1 MRLFSKDKDLGKDF
15 KEKISADSDSR
26 ADFIRRSRGL
36 VSADLKA
43 LVRTMVSEKATY
55 RRMRKRRKIVN
66 YVDLYDLKKHFEG
79 KPAQYDQVYKAGPE
93 FTCTHTGAE
102 MYAIYTFKED
112 DSHCDLARFNPY
124 VPHSRLTRYS
134 TSAHVSPPSD
144 D

>member
-15 KEKISADSDSR
+15 KDKVSVDTESR

-36 VSADLKA
+36 VAADLKA

-79 KPAQYDQVYKAGPE
+79 KPAQYETVYKAGPE
-93 FTCTHTGAE
+93 FTCTHTQGLRC
-102 MYAIYTFKED
+102 MPSILSKRMTPIFI
-112 DSHCDLARFNPY
+112 LRG
-124 VPHSRLTRYS
+124 LTS
-134 TSAHVSPPSD
+134 TCRIAVLRGIAHPPM
-144 D
+144 

>member
-15 KEKISADSDSR
+15 KEKISADSDRR

-79 KPAQYDQVYKAGPE
+79 KPMQFDQVCKAGPE

-112 DSHCDLARFNPY
+112 DPHCHRARF
-124 VPHSRLTRYS
+124 S
-134 TSAHVSPPSD
+134 
-144 D
+144 

>member
-1 MRLFSKDKDLGKDF
+1 MRLFSKDKELGKDF
-15 KEKISADSDSR
+15 KEKVNVDTESR
-26 ADFIRRSRGL
+26 ADLIRRSRGL
-36 VSADLKA
+36 VASELKA

-55 RRMRKRRKIVN
+55 RRLRKRRKIVN

-112 DSHCDLARFNPY
+112 DSHCDLARFDPY
-124 VPHSRLTRYS
+124 VPHIRLTRYS
-134 TSAHVSPPSD
+134 TSAHVRPPSED
-144 D
+144 

>member
-1 MRLFSKDKDLGKDF
+1 MRLFSKDAELGKEF
-15 KEKISADSDSR
+15 KEKATVDSESR
-26 ADFIRRSRGL
+26 ADFIRRSRGM
-36 VSADLKA
+36 VAADLKA

-55 RRMRKRRKIVN
+55 RRSRKRRKLVN

-79 KPAQYDQVYKAGPE
+79 KHAQYDQVYKAGPE

-124 VPHSRLTRYS
+124 VPHIRLTRYS
-134 TSAHVSPPSD
+134 TSAHVRPPFED
-144 D
+144 